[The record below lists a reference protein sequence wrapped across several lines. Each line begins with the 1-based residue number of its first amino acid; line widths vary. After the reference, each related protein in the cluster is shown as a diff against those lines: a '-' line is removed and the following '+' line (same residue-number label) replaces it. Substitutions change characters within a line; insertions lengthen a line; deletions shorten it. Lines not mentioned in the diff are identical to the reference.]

1 MIKILMMIL
10 FWGLISLQA
19 QEQFKSGVFS
29 FSKEVT
35 LPGTPNVIFDA
46 ITGDISGWWDHSI
59 SETPLKMYI
68 EPKPGGSFMEIFDE
82 AGNGIQHAVV
92 NYVNRP
98 KIIRFTGPLGLT
110 GHAISLVNTYSL
122 EPAGVDST
130 KLRLDVHASGEVAE
144 GWPGIVEKVW
154 EHFIYEQFA
163 AYIRAG
169 KHLK

>member
-1 MIKILMMIL
+1 MIKIFMTMLIC
-10 FWGLISLQA
+10 GLISLQA
-19 QEQFKSGVFS
+19 QDQFKSGVFS
-29 FSKEVT
+29 FSKEIT
-35 LPGTPNVIFDA
+35 LPGPSDVIFDA

-59 SETPLKMYI
+59 SGNPYKLYI
-68 EPKPGGSFMEIFDE
+68 EAKPGGSFMEIFDE

-122 EPAGVDST
+122 EPAGADST

-144 GWPGIVEKVW
+144 GWPAVVEKVW